1 MPVQNTAILPR
12 SLSRSS
18 YNKKEAILSIVQY
31 YGTGRRK
38 TSVARVYLRPGKGD
52 LKLIVNKRVRVFD
65 EYFPQK
71 NHKLTIY
78 KPLTIT
84 NTVDNFD
91 VYITI
96 AGGGT
101 SAQADAIKLGISRA
115 LLEYNSELRPALK
128 KAGLLTR
135 DAREKE
141 RKKYGLLKARKASQ
155 YHKR

>member
-1 MPVQNTAILPR
+1 M
-12 SLSRSS
+12 
-18 YNKKEAILSIVQY
+18 SIVQY

-38 TSVARVYLRPGKGD
+38 TSIARVYLRPGKGEF
-52 LKLIVNKRVRVFD
+52 KLVVNKRKRNFD
-65 EYFPQK
+65 DYFPLK
-71 NHKLTIY
+71 IHKITIN
-78 KPLTIT
+78 KPLAIT
-84 NTVDNFD
+84 NTKENFD
-91 VYITI
+91 IFINVT
-96 AGGGT
+96 GGGV
-101 SAQADAIKLGISRA
+101 SAQTGAIKLGLSRA

>member
-1 MPVQNTAILPR
+1 M
-12 SLSRSS
+12 
-18 YNKKEAILSIVQY
+18 SIVQY

-52 LKLIVNKRVRVFD
+52 FKLVVNKRKRDFD
-65 EYFPQK
+65 EYFPLK
-71 NHKLTIY
+71 KYKITIN
-78 KPLTIT
+78 KPLSIT
-84 NTVDNFD
+84 NTKENFD
-91 VYITI
+91 IFINVN
-96 AGGGT
+96 GGGV
-101 SAQADAIKLGISRA
+101 SAQTDAIKLGLSRA

>member
-1 MPVQNTAILPR
+1 
-12 SLSRSS
+12 
-18 YNKKEAILSIVQY
+18 LSIVQY

-38 TSVARVYLRPGKGD
+38 TSVARVYLRPGKGN
-52 LKLIVNKRVRVFD
+52 LKLIVGKRVREFD
-65 EYFPQK
+65 TYFPLK
-71 NHKLTIY
+71 NYKLTIY
-78 KPLTIT
+78 KPLNLT

-91 VYITI
+91 VFITVQ
-96 AGGGT
+96 GGGI
-101 SAQADAIKLGISRA
+101 SAQANAIRLGISRA

>member
-1 MPVQNTAILPR
+1 M
-12 SLSRSS
+12 
-18 YNKKEAILSIVQY
+18 SIVQY

-52 LKLIVNKRVRVFD
+52 FKLVVNKRSRGFD
-65 EYFPQK
+65 DYFPLK
-71 NHKLTIY
+71 IHKLTIF
-78 KPLTIT
+78 KPLSLT
-84 NTVDNFD
+84 NTMENFD
-91 VYITI
+91 IYVNIN
-96 AGGGT
+96 GGGV
-101 SAQADAIKLGISRA
+101 SAQADAIKLGLSRA
-115 LLEYNSELRPALK
+115 LLEYNSELRSQLK

>member
-1 MPVQNTAILPR
+1 M
-12 SLSRSS
+12 
-18 YNKKEAILSIVQY
+18 SIVQY

-52 LKLIVNKRVRVFD
+52 LKLIVKKRVRVFD
-65 EYFPQK
+65 EYFSQK

-91 VYITI
+91 VYINI

>member
-1 MPVQNTAILPR
+1 
-12 SLSRSS
+12 
-18 YNKKEAILSIVQY
+18 LSIVQY

-38 TSVARVYLRPGKGD
+38 TSIARVYLRPGKGEF
-52 LKLIVNKRVRVFD
+52 KLVVNKRKRAFD
-65 EYFPQK
+65 EYFPLK
-71 NHKLTIY
+71 MHKITINR
-78 KPLTIT
+78 PLSIT
-84 NTVDNFD
+84 STTEHFD
-91 VYITI
+91 VFINVK
-96 AGGGT
+96 GGGVT
-101 SAQADAIKLGISRA
+101 AQTNAIRLGIARA